1 MRMKEKKE
9 GRAAFLGGTGG
20 QGNAVALYI
29 FWPVSLYLFSEAGFT
44 DKVCFL
50 VVLEASA
57 QTLL

>member
-1 MRMKEKKE
+1 MKEKKE
-9 GRAAFLGGTGG
+9 GKAAFLGGTGE
-20 QGNAVALYI
+20 QGNTIALYI

-57 QTLL
+57 QTPL